1 MMRRDEFMNAHEVR
15 MSELEKACEDLNEI
29 LNSDPVEG
37 FEDDILDH
45 SLESERGIQ
54 DIQTKNSKD
63 LDDLLKSL
71 ENL

>member
-1 MMRRDEFMNAHEVR
+1 MRRDEFMNAHEVR

-37 FEDDILDH
+37 FKDDNWDS
-45 SLESERGIQ
+45 SLESERRIQ
-54 DIQTKNSKD
+54 DIQTKNSQD

>member
-1 MMRRDEFMNAHEVR
+1 MDRNTFMKNHSDRMR
-15 MSELEKACEDLNEI
+15 ELEKACEDLNEI
-29 LNSDPVEG
+29 LGSDPTEG
-37 FEDDILDH
+37 FENDDWDS
-45 SLESERGIQ
+45 SLEKERRIQ

>member
-1 MMRRDEFMNAHEVR
+1 MRRDEFMNAHEVR

-29 LNSDPVEG
+29 LDSDPIEG
-37 FEDDILDH
+37 FEDDNWDP
-45 SLESERGIQ
+45 SLEEERRIQ
-54 DIQTKNSKD
+54 DIQTKNSQD

>member
-1 MMRRDEFMNAHEVR
+1 MRRDEFMNAHEVR
-15 MSELEKACEDLNEI
+15 MEELEKACEDLNEI
-29 LNSDPVEG
+29 LGSDPVEG
-37 FEDDILDH
+37 FEDDILDP

-54 DIQTKNSKD
+54 DIQTKNSQD

>member
-1 MMRRDEFMNAHEVR
+1 MTRNKFMNVHEVR
-15 MSELEKACEDLNEI
+15 MEELEKACEDLNEI

-37 FEDDILDH
+37 FKDDCDS
-45 SLESERGIQ
+45 SLESERRVH
-54 DIQTKNSKD
+54 DVQTKNSQD

>member
-1 MMRRDEFMNAHEVR
+1 MRRDEFMNAHEVR

-29 LNSDPVEG
+29 LGSYPVEG
-37 FEDDILDH
+37 FEDDNWDS
-45 SLESERGIQ
+45 SLESERRIQ
-54 DIQTKNSKD
+54 DIQTKNSQD

>member
-1 MMRRDEFMNAHEVR
+1 MRRDEFMNAHEIR

-29 LNSDPVEG
+29 LGSDPVEG
-37 FEDDILDH
+37 FEDDILDP
-45 SLESERGIQ
+45 SIESERGIQ

>member
-1 MMRRDEFMNAHEVR
+1 MRRDEFMNAHEVR

-29 LNSDPVEG
+29 LGSDPVEG
-37 FEDDILDH
+37 FEDDILDP

-54 DIQTKNSKD
+54 DIQTKNSQD
-63 LDDLLKSL
+63 LDDLLKGL

>member
-1 MMRRDEFMNAHEVR
+1 MRRDEFMNAHEVR

-29 LNSDPVEG
+29 LGSDPVEG
-37 FEDDILDH
+37 FEDDILDP

-54 DIQTKNSKD
+54 DIQTKNSQD
-63 LDDLLKSL
+63 LDDLVKSL

>member
-1 MMRRDEFMNAHEVR
+1 MRRDEFMNAHEVR
-15 MSELEKACEDLNEI
+15 MEELEKACEDLNEI

-37 FEDDILDH
+37 FKDDNWDS
-45 SLESERGIQ
+45 SLESERRVHEV
-54 DIQTKNSKD
+54 QTKNSKD

>member
-1 MMRRDEFMNAHEVR
+1 MRRDEFMNAHEVR

-29 LNSDPVEG
+29 LGDHVEG
-37 FEDDILDH
+37 FEDDNWDP
-45 SLESERGIQ
+45 SLEKERRIQ
-54 DIQTKNSKD
+54 DIQTKNSQD

>member
-1 MMRRDEFMNAHEVR
+1 MRRDEFMNAHEVR

-29 LNSDPVEG
+29 LGSDPVEG
-37 FEDDILDH
+37 FKDDNWDS
-45 SLESERGIQ
+45 SLESERRIQ
-54 DIQTKNSKD
+54 DIQTKNSQD

>member
-1 MMRRDEFMNAHEVR
+1 MRRDEFMNAHEVR
-15 MSELEKACEDLNEI
+15 MSELEKACEDLDEI
-29 LNSDPVEG
+29 LGSSDPKG
-37 FEDDILDH
+37 FKDDNWDPSI
-45 SLESERGIQ
+45 ERERGIQ

>member
-1 MMRRDEFMNAHEVR
+1 MRRDEFMNAHEVR

-29 LNSDPVEG
+29 LGSDPVEG
-37 FEDDILDH
+37 FEDDILDP
-45 SLESERGIQ
+45 SLESEREIQ
-54 DIQTKNSKD
+54 DIQTKNSQD

>member
-1 MMRRDEFMNAHEVR
+1 MRRDEFMNAHEVR

-29 LNSDPVEG
+29 LGSDPVEG
-37 FEDDILDH
+37 FEDDILDP

-54 DIQTKNSKD
+54 DIQTKNSQD

>member
-1 MMRRDEFMNAHEVR
+1 MRRDEFMNAHEVR

-29 LNSDPVEG
+29 LGSDPVEG
-37 FEDDILDH
+37 FEDDILDP